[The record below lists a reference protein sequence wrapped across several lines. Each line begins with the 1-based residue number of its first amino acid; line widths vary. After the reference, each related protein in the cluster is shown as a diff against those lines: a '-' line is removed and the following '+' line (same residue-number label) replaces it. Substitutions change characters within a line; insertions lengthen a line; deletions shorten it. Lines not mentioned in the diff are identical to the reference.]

1 MKYTLNKFILNLKPV
16 SLDLFR
22 IVLEIWL
29 LIGKEYAI
37 CLLFYQETEMNKF
50 KENKTCLKIPHFG
63 TKFDQKP
70 FDLTPFEKSQV
81 ISITG
86 LYTTRIE
93 RLPKVWEN
101 KNEAF

>member
-50 KENKTCLKIPHFG
+50 KENKTCLKISHFG
-63 TKFDQKP
+63 PTSVDRSTFDRKP
-70 FDLTPFEKSQV
+70 FDLTPFDRLAYKSDNRAKV
-81 ISITG
+81 G
-86 LYTTRIE
+86 LD
-93 RLPKVWEN
+93 
-101 KNEAF
+101 